1 MKRSIAAVWVI
12 WSACV
17 VTGCQTSPPHETTTA
32 LPVQTKESQSAMT
45 PEEALARL
53 RDGNARFVA
62 GKPLTRDLPSEVRAT
77 AAGQYPYAAVLSCL
91 DSRQCTEL
99 VFDQGIGDVFNARL
113 AGNVLDDDVL
123 GSLEFACKAAGAKL
137 IVVVG
142 HSNCGAVKGAIDNVE
157 MDHLTG
163 LLSRIKPAIA
173 SVPDDGR
180 PRTSKNDQ
188 FVQKVADA
196 NVRLVMQEIR
206 QRSPILNTM
215 IEQHQIALVG
225 GMYDLKTGEVKFF
238 EK

>member
-1 MKRSIAAVWVI
+1 MSRWITAVWAIGNVF
-12 WSACV
+12 AV
-17 VTGCQTSPPHETTTA
+17 AGCQTSPPHESATA
-32 LPVQTKESQSAMT
+32 SSVQTKESQVAMT
-45 PEEALARL
+45 PEQALGRL

-62 GKPLTRDLPSEVRAT
+62 GKPIARDLPAEVRAT
-77 AAGQYPYAAVLSCL
+77 SAGQYPYAVVLSCL
-91 DSRQCTEL
+91 DSRQSTEL

-113 AGNVLDDDVL
+113 AGNVLDDDIL

-163 LLSRIKPAIA
+163 LLARIKPAIA
-173 SVPDDGR
+173 SVPDDGQ

-196 NVRLVMQEIR
+196 NVHQVMKEIR
-206 QRSPILNTM
+206 ERSPILNGM
-215 IEQHQIALVG
+215 IEKHQIALVG